1 MSLHR
6 AWIVTMVMNIAIYD
20 SYYKWKRSTSFP
32 GFSPTRPTE
41 RERETLSLSLS
52 RSVGR
57 VGENPGNEVGK
68 RFEKIVSKALYYIV

>member
-1 MSLHR
+1 MEKINLVPR
-6 AWIVTMVMNIAIYD
+6 VLTYPP
-20 SYYKWKRSTSFP
+20 Y
-32 GFSPTRPTE
+32 GE
-41 RERETLSLSLS
+41 RERETLSLS

>member
-1 MSLHR
+1 MEKINLVPR
-6 AWIVTMVMNIAIYD
+6 VLTYPP
-20 SYYKWKRSTSFP
+20 Y
-32 GFSPTRPTE
+32 GE
-41 RERETLSLSLS
+41 RERDSLSLTLS

>member
-1 MSLHR
+1 MEKINLVPR
-6 AWIVTMVMNIAIYD
+6 VLTYPP
-20 SYYKWKRSTSFP
+20 Y
-32 GFSPTRPTE
+32 GE
-41 RERETLSLSLS
+41 RERDSLSLSLS